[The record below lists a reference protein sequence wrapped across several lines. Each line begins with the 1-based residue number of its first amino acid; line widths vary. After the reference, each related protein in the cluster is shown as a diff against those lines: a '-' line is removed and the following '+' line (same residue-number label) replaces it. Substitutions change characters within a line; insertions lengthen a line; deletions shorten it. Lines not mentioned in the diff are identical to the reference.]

1 MDNHASSFELLILD
15 CDGVVV
21 DSEPITT
28 RVLAEMLNSLGVSI
42 EAEEVAQTFTGP
54 YIRTHT

>member
-42 EAEEVAQTFTGP
+42 EAEEVAQTFWQ
-54 YIRTHT
+54 RD